1 MVRLISRNRTRDLVS
16 GVGSVKTAIM
26 GSGGLGGFFGGWLA
40 SSGADV
46 TFIARGEHLSAI
58 RKNGLKITS
67 QLGDRHITN
76 VAATDD
82 PNEIDPVDII
92 LFCVKNYD
100 LMEAAEVCRP
110 MLKPETAIISLMNGV
125 EASTRIGSI
134 LGDQHAVTG
143 LTFVPSNI
151 SAPGV
156 IAHLGTKTD
165 IVFGETD
172 GGSSPRLEAFHKVC
186 IQAGLEAEI
195 SSDIV
200 TAAWKK
206 FVPWSAMSSASTAAR
221 VDFGGLQSR
230 PELVRLF
237 ADLASETLRIGQKSG
252 AKLDEDYIDQLT
264 ALIKTYPPST
274 RNSMFVDLSLGKRI
288 ELDAASGTVIRLGRE
303 LDIETPIHRAL
314 YAVLLPYIDGRIDLG
329 H

>member
-1 MVRLISRNRTRDLVS
+1 MKI
-16 GVGSVKTAIM
+16 AIM

-40 SSGADV
+40 SFGVDV
-46 TFIARGEHLSAI
+46 TFIARGEHLNAI
-58 RKNGLKITS
+58 RKNGLVVTS

-76 VAATDD
+76 VVATDD
-82 PNEIDPVDII
+82 PHEISPVDLI

-100 LMEAAEVCRP
+100 IMEAAEICRP
-110 MLKPETAIISLMNGV
+110 LLKPNTAIISLMNGV
-125 EASTRIGSI
+125 EASKRIGSI

-143 LTFVPSNI
+143 LTYLPSNI

-172 GGSSPRLEAFHKVC
+172 GASSPRLEAFHKIC
-186 IQAGLEAEI
+186 IQVGLDAKL
-195 SSDIV
+195 STDIV
-200 TAAWKK
+200 TAAWSK

-221 VDFGGLQSR
+221 IDFGGLQSR

-237 ADLASETLRIGQKSG
+237 VDLATETLRVGQKMG
-252 AKLDEDYIDQLT
+252 AKLDDGYIAQLT
-264 ALIKTYPPST
+264 ALVKTYPPST
-274 RNSMFVDLSLGKRI
+274 RSSMFVDLSLGKRI

-303 LDIETPIHRAL
+303 LGIETPIHRAL
-314 YAVLLPYIDGRIDLG
+314 YAVLLPYIDG
-329 H
+329 

>member
-1 MVRLISRNRTRDLVS
+1 MKI
-16 GVGSVKTAIM
+16 AIM

-46 TFIARGEHLSAI
+46 AFIARGEHLKAI
-58 RKNGLKITS
+58 RKNGLLITS

-76 VAATDD
+76 VVATDD
-82 PNEIDPVDII
+82 PYEIGPVDVI

-100 LMEAAEVCRP
+100 LTEAAEACRP
-110 MLKPETAIISLMNGV
+110 LLKTNTAIISMMNGV

-143 LTFVPSNI
+143 LTYLPSNI

-172 GGSSPRLEAFHKVC
+172 GASSERLKAFHKIC
-186 IQAGLEAEI
+186 IQAGLDAEI
-195 SSDIV
+195 TSDII
-200 TAAWKK
+200 TAAWSK
-206 FVPWSAMSSASTAAR
+206 FVPWSAISSASTAAR

-230 PELVRLF
+230 PELVGLF
-237 ADLASETLRIGQKSG
+237 ADLASETLRIGQKLG
-252 AKLDEDYIDQLT
+252 AKLDDNYIEQLT
-264 ALIKTYPPST
+264 TLIKTYPPRT
-274 RNSMFVDLSLGKRI
+274 RNSMLVDLSLGKRI
-288 ELDAASGTVIRLGRE
+288 ELNAASGTVIRLGKE
-303 LDIETPIHRAL
+303 LGIETPIHRAL
-314 YAVLLPYIDGRIDLG
+314 YAVLLPYIDG
-329 H
+329 